1 MISPFVP
8 DYKQATKACPALIIT
23 SIARVRKTGRGT
35 EYVARAW
42 RIISRRVICCQLY
55 NNQKADRS
63 VEEFRDFISNLTDV
77 LDESKQYRLAIRYK
91 KVVQVKPAPIK
102 FYFENH
108 K

>member
-1 MISPFVP
+1 MN
-8 DYKQATKACPALIIT
+8 
-23 SIARVRKTGRGT
+23 
-35 EYVARAW
+35 
-42 RIISRRVICCQLY
+42 RRDIYNRFDGHCAYCGKKIEFDDMTIDHILPQSKGGKDTVENTIPSCQLC

-91 KVVQVKPAPIK
+91 KVVQVKPTPIT

>member
-1 MISPFVP
+1 MTIDHILPQSKGGKDTEENTVP
-8 DYKQATKACPALIIT
+8 A
-23 SIARVRKTGRGT
+23 
-35 EYVARAW
+35 
-42 RIISRRVICCQLY
+42 CQLC

-63 VEEFRDFISNLTDV
+63 VEECRDFISNLTDV

-91 KVVQVKPAPIK
+91 KVMQVKPAPIT

>member
-1 MISPFVP
+1 MTIDHILPQSKGGKDTVDNTVP
-8 DYKQATKACPALIIT
+8 A
-23 SIARVRKTGRGT
+23 
-35 EYVARAW
+35 
-42 RIISRRVICCQLY
+42 CQLC

-91 KVVQVKPAPIK
+91 KVVQVKPAPVK
-102 FYFENH
+102 FYFET